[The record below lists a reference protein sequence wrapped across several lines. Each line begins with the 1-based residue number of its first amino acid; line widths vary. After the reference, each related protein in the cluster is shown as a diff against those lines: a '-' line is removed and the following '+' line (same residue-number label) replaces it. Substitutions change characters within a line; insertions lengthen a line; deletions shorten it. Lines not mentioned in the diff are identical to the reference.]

1 MGGSSWK
8 RERWWAA
15 ASLVESRGY
24 LLQRDLLL
32 TPQSCW
38 KKKNPFPNH
47 KGKLFEAGIPLDCR
61 LSPAFCE
68 RPSIF
73 IAINSVKVGFT
84 KENGG
89 NHLVICSSAETSLSI
104 SVPSWTRGPGLL
116 CCLCQEL
123 NIAICN
129 CVSQRQASQANR
141 TRPFTDES
149 GPSPDYASSP
159 SLGLLLKHARSL

>member
-1 MGGSSWK
+1 MGSEPQASVPAMTVKAEMGGVFLEETAVVGRGISR
-8 RERWWAA
+8 REPRI
-15 ASLVESRGY
+15 SLVERSAAGPTE
-24 LLQRDLLL
+24 LLEE
-32 TPQSCW
+32 
-38 KKKNPFPNH
+38 KKNPFPNH
-47 KGKLFEAGIPLDCR
+47 KGKLFEAGIPSDCR

-104 SVPSWTRGPGLL
+104 SVPGWTRGPGLL

-129 CVSQRQASQANR
+129 CVSQRQAS
-141 TRPFTDES
+141 
-149 GPSPDYASSP
+149 
-159 SLGLLLKHARSL
+159 